1 MVAPL
6 SPTPRAVLFDLDGT
20 LADSMPS
27 IAAALVETLAA
38 FGHDTTVERVMPAF
52 GPSMQ
57 KIIRRVAPV
66 SEEEADAIYQAYLP
80 TYYERYMPG
89 TKPLPGAEALLDTL
103 VMQGTALAIV
113 TSKIE
118 VGARAF
124 LDQLGWGERFACV
137 VGRDTSPA
145 IKPAPEPAL
154 HALAA
159 LDVPASE
166 SAFVGDTTEDME
178 CARAAGVATIVALA
192 AEHDRDRL
200 RAAGATHVCRSLTKI
215 QRLLTAPQTG
225 RDGADSAPAS
235 GA

>member
-1 MVAPL
+1 
-6 SPTPRAVLFDLDGT
+6 
-20 LADSMPS
+20 MPS
-27 IAAALVETLAA
+27 IAAALVETLAT

-57 KIIRRVAPV
+57 QIIMRVAPV
-66 SEEEADAIYQAYLP
+66 SEEEADDIYQAYLP

-103 VMQGTALAIV
+103 ATQGTALAIV

-124 LDQLGWGERFACV
+124 LEQLGWDERFACV

-166 SAFVGDTTEDME
+166 SAFIGDTTEDME
-178 CARAAGVATIVALA
+178 CARAAGLATIVALA
-192 AEHDRDRL
+192 GEHDRDRL
-200 RAAGATHVCRSLTKI
+200 RAAGATHVCRSLAEI
-215 QRLLTAPQTG
+215 QRLLTAPQSG
-225 RDGADSAPAS
+225 RDGAESAPTS